1 MTNNI
6 NFKEIKTA
14 ISAYDKLTPAE
25 VQEAITPI
33 IKACDK
39 KALSEYLGIT
49 VHSIYQYCRKVY
61 VDNNCKPEFTTY
73 AKLMALDAGELSP
86 TAWMDEV
93 VSALSEEANHSAM
106 ISFKAIAN
114 KCGHKT
120 ITIKNTKEIM
130 SRFLVE
136 NPGFT
141 AIQTMTTES
150 TSLFECLHFMRTTT
164 NTTTTDTI
172 EEEEMA

>member
-14 ISAYDKLTPAE
+14 ISAYDKMTPAE

-49 VHSIYQYCRKVY
+49 IHSIYQYCRKVY

-86 TAWMDEV
+86 TAWMDEI
-93 VSALSEEANHSAM
+93 VSALSEEANHSVM

-120 ITIKNTKEIM
+120 VTVKNTKEIM
-130 SRFLVE
+130 GKFLAE

-141 AIQTMTTES
+141 AIQTMTTEN

-164 NTTTTDTI
+164 NTTTDTT
-172 EEEEMA
+172 EEETEA